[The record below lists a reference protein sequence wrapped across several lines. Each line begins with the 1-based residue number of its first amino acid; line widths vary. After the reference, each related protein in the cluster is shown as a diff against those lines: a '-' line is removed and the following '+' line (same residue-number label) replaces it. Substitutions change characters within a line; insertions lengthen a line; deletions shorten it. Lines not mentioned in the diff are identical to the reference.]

1 MMTNHTAPNAHTGS
15 CGYQTNLTTSP
26 TDLSDGIGQK
36 HHTHTAFRY
45 QVDTSMDSH
54 LHTSGNLL
62 TANGLLLHS
71 YRPLTNS
78 TYRSLGHDDQM
89 HNHLLKGR
97 ATNIEVIGGGYG
109 TPSEASGPVSELI
122 VGAQTMASSGLSDPR
137 TVGQATPPS
146 GNLTLAA
153 PGRINPFLASAGAE
167 TRLKSS
173 STRKQNLTRAEIDAD
188 KAVTAA
194 KKAERIQKAAQK
206 QEDQR
211 QRLAAKEARAALKVL
226 DAGTPTPR
234 FVWSKEASLEPL
246 RYVKEIKEEH
256 DDLIEKTPGFIAWTP
271 YFLKCE
277 ADRGD
282 YPLLIGIANDVILRR
297 YRVLMNMWKVVFDK
311 LSHSGSGGLYEI
323 LAKEHLSETVTIIW
337 DFINAMHGDN
347 AAANAHGHAE
357 LDDDLGALL
366 CEDGRGEGR
375 EARTGAEAESS
386 QEASQLLRD

>member
-15 CGYQTNLTTSP
+15 CGYRTNLTTSP

-36 HHTHTAFRY
+36 HHTHPAFRY
-45 QVDTSMDSH
+45 QVNTSMDSH

-71 YRPLTNS
+71 YWPLTNS
-78 TYRSLGHDDQM
+78 TYWLLGHDDQM
-89 HNHLLKGR
+89 HNHPLKGR

-122 VGAQTMASSGLSDPR
+122 VGAQTMASLGLSDPR

-146 GNLTLAA
+146 GNLTPAA

-173 STRKQNLTRAEIDAD
+173 STRKQNCTRAKIDAD

-206 QEDQR
+206 QEAQR
-211 QRLAAKEARAALKVL
+211 QRLSAKEARAALKVS

-234 FVWSKEASLEPL
+234 FVWSKEASLELL

-256 DDLIEKTPGFIAWTP
+256 DDLIERTPGFIAWTP
-271 YFLKCE
+271 YLLKCK

-297 YRVLMNMWKVVFDK
+297 YRALMNMWKVVFDK
-311 LSHSGSGGLYEI
+311 LSHSGSGGLYKV
-323 LAKEHLSETVTIIW
+323 LAKEHLSETIW

-375 EARTGAEAESS
+375 EARTGAKAESS
-386 QEASQLLRD
+386 QGASQLLRD